1 MYLVEHAKRKEL
13 RLQNADPPI
22 LEGIPLYQL
31 SNPQKRI
38 CEPVPPTPPT
48 APRDEGSHKKES
60 LGDQAKPITKKNL
73 LIHDDEN
80 LSQITK
86 NRHKKATMMFSDN
99 IMD

>member
-1 MYLVEHAKRKEL
+1 
-13 RLQNADPPI
+13 
-22 LEGIPLYQL
+22 
-31 SNPQKRI
+31 
-38 CEPVPPTPPT
+38 
-48 APRDEGSHKKES
+48 